1 MQINMKD
8 YNLEC
13 FKEKDLW
20 QWDEIIG
27 KIEDLISDKRIIEK
41 ELEDLKQDLESNYK
55 PITVAEQYDI

>member
-27 KIEDLISDKRIIEK
+27 TIEDLISDKRIIEK

-55 PITVAEQYDI
+55 PISLAEQYDI